1 MSQELGVDTLKQEIN
16 SGLIELYELEIGS
29 DVLYFHDGKNESL
42 ENVQFRQ
49 PESPYTL
56 KTYLALPL
64 LMTGIER
71 KGDGASPRPSLTIAN
86 VESILKSSSVFQ
98 TDLNITGFEL
108 DDLVGAKLKRRKTL
122 EKYLTSNPPIEF
134 NSDTYIIDRIEE
146 KTNLYASF
154 ELAAAFD
161 LDGIRLPSR
170 IVVGKYCPWKYQG
183 ASTEETDITKRRGA
197 CVWKSFGQ
205 IKNSAGATSSVF
217 VTDDDE
223 YLVSKTALDAV
234 KVTTAGSG
242 SSHGI
247 NVVALIGGNYY
258 QSLIA
263 SNNKEVTDTTAWRQ
277 LQVYT
282 TWSSSSVSYA
292 VGDFVLH
299 SNIPWKAIRANTSS
313 GSNTPA
319 QDSAFW
325 EKADNC
331 GKLLE
336 SCKKRYQAIGTNSN
350 TGTSFIPAVSLDT
363 VKTLPFGAFPGSRKF
378 R

>member
-16 SGLIELYELEIGS
+16 SGLVELYELQVGS
-29 DVLYFHDGKNESL
+29 DVLYFHDGKSESIQ
-42 ENVQFRQ
+42 NIQFRQ
-49 PESPYTL
+49 PDSPYTL
-56 KTYLALPL
+56 KTYLALPI
-64 LMTGIER
+64 LMTGIEH
-71 KGDGASPRPSLTIAN
+71 KSDGASPRPSLTIAN
-86 VESILKSSSVFQ
+86 VETILKSSSTFQ

-108 DDLVGAKLKRRKTL
+108 DDLVGAKLKRRRTL
-122 EKYLTSNPPIEF
+122 EKYLTSNPPVEF
-134 NSDTYIIDRIEE
+134 RTDTYIIDRIEE
-146 KTNLYASF
+146 KNNLYVSF
-154 ELAAAFD
+154 ELASAFD

-183 ASTEETDITKRRGA
+183 ASTEETDVTKRRGA
-197 CVWKSFGQ
+197 CVWKSSGQ

-217 VTDDDE
+217 VTDEDE
-223 YLVSKTALDAV
+223 YLVSKTALDA
-234 KVTTAGSG
+234 TSPATSI
-242 SSHGI
+242 SSHDI
-247 NVVALIGGNYY
+247 NVIVKISNKYY
-258 QSLIA
+258 QSLVD
-263 SNNKEVTDTTAWRQ
+263 SNTSAVTDSTKWRE

-299 SNIPWKAIRANTSS
+299 SNIPWKAILANTSS
-313 GSNTPA
+313 GDNAPA

-325 EKADNC
+325 EKADIC

-336 SCKKRYQAIGTNSN
+336 SCKKRYQAIGTNSS
-350 TGTSFIPAVSLDT
+350 TGTSFIPAVNLDT